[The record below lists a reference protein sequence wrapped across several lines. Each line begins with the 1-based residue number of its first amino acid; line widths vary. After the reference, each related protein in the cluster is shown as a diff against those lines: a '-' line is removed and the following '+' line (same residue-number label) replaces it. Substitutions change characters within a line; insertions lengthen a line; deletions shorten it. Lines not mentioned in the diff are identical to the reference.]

1 MMFQIPWPTILN
13 RQEEL
18 QMNESLSTFMVVA
31 ATVVIII
38 LLIFGIAF
46 NALTGENEHHHYNM
60 RYEHQIQFK

>member
-1 MMFQIPWPTILN
+1 
-13 RQEEL
+13 
-18 QMNESLSTFMVVA
+18 MNESLSTFMVVA